1 MRMFG
6 KRLLSKSK
14 LWLLQITA
22 VGGVLLPCAT
32 AWAKEEAAEKAGKPY
47 VLAYVLVG
55 FVVVLAMM
63 IVCRGTSR
71 VDKPKMVES
80 QLKHKLEQ
88 LQAKK

>member
-1 MRMFG
+1 MLR
-6 KRLLSKSK
+6 KLN
-14 LWLLQITA
+14 LWLLQITLMA
-22 VGGVLLPCAT
+22 GVLLHCAT
-32 AWAKEEAAEKAGKPY
+32 AWAQQQEATGKAGSAY

-63 IVCRGTSR
+63 LVCRGTSR
-71 VDKPKMVES
+71 LDKPKMVET